1 MTPGDLVIYHG
12 GKGDPKPV
20 PLLRFLSDRKALIR
34 LAGQER
40 RVLISSLRAIGGTSC

>member
-1 MTPGDLVIYHG
+1 MTPGDLVVYHG

-20 PLLRFLSDRKALIR
+20 LLLRYLSDRKAVIM

-40 RVLISSLRAIGGTSC
+40 NVFICSLRAIGEQS